1 MTETSVSS
9 VVSSGLC
16 CFSLTDAAV
25 RMIEQPATAG
35 IGIWFDAKGGT
46 MITQM
51 HVGFRVED
59 YERWKAGYD
68 ASIEQ
73 RKAAGEISFAVY
85 RNADDPNIV
94 TVVSEQES
102 AERLLEFFN
111 SPDLQEKM
119 KAAGIV
125 EMGANLLVEEM
136 DRGVH

>member
-1 MTETSVSS
+1 
-9 VVSSGLC
+9 
-16 CFSLTDAAV
+16 
-25 RMIEQPATAG
+25 
-35 IGIWFDAKGGT
+35 

-94 TVVSEQES
+94 TVVSEHES
-102 AERLLEFFN
+102 AERLLAFFN
-111 SPDLQEKM
+111 SPDLREKM

-125 EMGANLLVEEM
+125 EMGKNLLVEEM